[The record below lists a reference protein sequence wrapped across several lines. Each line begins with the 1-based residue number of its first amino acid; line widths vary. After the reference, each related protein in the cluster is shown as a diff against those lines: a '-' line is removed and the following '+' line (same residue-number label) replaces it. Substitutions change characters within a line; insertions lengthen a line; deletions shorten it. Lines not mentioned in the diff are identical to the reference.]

1 MTLIHF
7 GYIGKSSYFSLS
19 PLPLPSFKTHPFW
32 IYWQHIFI
40 FPSPP
45 SQPLPCFVTL
55 FHFGKFCEIFHFSLT
70 PQPHPT
76 PSQHSVILIHL
87 GHIGKIFHF
96 SRTSSLP
103 TKLRDFDPFWT
114 YWKSFSFFPHP
125 LPSPIK
131 LQKASLIHFGNI
143 GKTFHFSLPPSPTPP
158 YNALWLWFILDIFLI
173 FLFFYKISTPPLRFM
188 IFLFVYFLF
197 VDYKF
202 LTQCICNCSF
212 VYCKDLE
219 SRQLLV
225 TF

>member
-143 GKTFHFSLPPSPTPP
+143 GKTFHFSLPS
-158 YNALWLWFILDIFLI
+158 
-173 FLFFYKISTPPLRFM
+173 S
-188 IFLFVYFLF
+188 
-197 VDYKF
+197 
-202 LTQCICNCSF
+202 LTLLCDFDSF
-212 VYCKDLE
+212 
-219 SRQLLV
+219 
-225 TF
+225 